1 MKSSDIITEF
11 IMNMLESE
19 GGELELK
26 RNELAQQFKEMR
38 GMLDDLGEQTATS
51 AEAKG
56 AGEPVSE

>member
-1 MKSSDIITEF
+1 MHVIWEIF
-11 IMNMLESE
+11 FNHALIAALI
-19 GGELELK
+19 GWLK
-26 RNELAQQFKEMR
+26 DVKAELAQQFKEMR